1 MKDKDI
7 STIKQYETSRT
18 NPHNTECYSYFQQQ
32 KLISDKEEVSVYLLH
47 ILGVILTFFVNFGE
61 FTLI

>member
-1 MKDKDI
+1 MKQVELTHTTLNAIAIFNNK
-7 STIKQYETSRT
+7 SLY
-18 NPHNTECYSYFQQQ
+18 
-32 KLISDKEEVSVYLLH
+32 LIIFLEEVSVYLLH